1 MEDGKDIKLSAQS
14 TGLIIVDMQVEG
26 CERHGPGLKPV
37 IKNIRALLD
46 RFRGAHGK
54 IIHVLSVRPKDHPE
68 FTYFKNPYSLL
79 EDTPAVEF
87 VDELKPLPNELV
99 VKKYSHDCF
108 YKTGMEAALQ
118 TLDLRPCRDTV
129 VVTGIGANNCV
140 YHAVIGFHVRNY
152 WIVVPDDCIHSSRE
166 EGYAFA
172 LSQFRSGA
180 YKYNVSVTRSDLI
193 AVQ

>member
-1 MEDGKDIKLSAQS
+1 MSDSKPINLSAQS
-14 TGLIIVDMQVEG
+14 SALVIVDMQVEG

-46 RFRGAHGK
+46 RFRAVHGK
-54 IIHVLSVRPKDHPE
+54 VIHVLSVRPKDHPE

-87 VDELKPLPNELV
+87 VDELKPLPNEV
-99 VKKYSHDCF
+99 IVKKYSHDCF
-108 YKTGMEAALQ
+108 YKTKMDAALESVGIQ
-118 TLDLRPCRDTV
+118 PCRDTV

-152 WIVVPDDCIHSSRE
+152 WVVVPDDCTHASRE

-172 LSQFRSGA
+172 VSQFRSGA
-180 YKYNVSVTRSDLI
+180 YKYNVSVTRSNLI
-193 AVQ
+193 ELQ

>member
-1 MEDGKDIKLSAQS
+1 MNNDKEVKLAAQS
-14 TGLIIVDMQVEG
+14 TGLVIVDMQIVG
-26 CERHGPGLKPV
+26 CARHGPGLKPV

-46 RFRGAHGK
+46 RFRAEHGK

-68 FTYFKNPYSLL
+68 FTYFNNPYSLL

-87 VDELKPLPNELV
+87 VDELKPLPNEIV

-108 YKTGMEAALQ
+108 YKTKMDTALDAIGIQ
-118 TLDLRPCRDTV
+118 PCRDTV

-152 WIVVPDDCIHSSRE
+152 WVVVPDDCIHASRE
-166 EGYAFA
+166 EGYGFA
-172 LSQFRSGA
+172 LGQFRSGA
-180 YKYNVSVTRSDLI
+180 YKYNVTVTPSAKI
-193 AVQ
+193 EIS